1 VNGKEIKRHNSDRK
15 ESITIVMPTYN
26 EEEIIEE
33 VVRGFYGKVL
43 SHFNNWEFIIVDDCS
58 TDTSGEILD
67 KLVKEIPLRVIHLQ
81 KNRGHGIALRTA
93 LDQVQKEWIFHCD
106 SDNQFYP
113 EDFWKLWEKKDN
125 NDIVIGYRQKR
136 HDPLHR
142 LLITRLVRLINYI
155 LFGVYLKDANSPF
168 KLMKKTSL
176 DEILKYIPKNVFAP
190 SIMITVLSKKLGK
203 HLIEVPVRHLLR
215 VTGKISI
222 VKGTLV
228 KACLRSTKE
237 LFILSKKWN
246 MHRAA
251 K

>member
-1 VNGKEIKRHNSDRK
+1 MIIKERKEPNSDIK
-15 ESITIVMPTYN
+15 ESISIVMPVYN

-33 VVRGFYGKVL
+33 VVRGFHRKVL
-43 SHFNNWEFIIVDDCS
+43 SHFNNWEFIMIDDCS
-58 TDTSGEILD
+58 TDTSGEVLD
-67 KLVKEIPLRVIHLQ
+67 KLAEEIPLRIIHLQ

-93 LDQVQKEWIFHCD
+93 LDQAQKKWLFHCD

-113 EDFWKLWEKKDN
+113 EDFWKLWKKKNN

-136 HDPLHR
+136 HDPLSR

-155 LFGVYLKDANSPF
+155 LFGVYLIDANSPF
-168 KLMKKTSL
+168 KLMKKTL
-176 DEILKYIPKNVFAP
+176 LNEILKYISKNVFAP

-203 HLIEVPVRHLLR
+203 HVIEVPVRNLPR

-222 VKGTLV
+222 VKWALV

-237 LFILSKKWN
+237 LFILSKEIKHTQN
-246 MHRAA
+246 I
-251 K
+251 